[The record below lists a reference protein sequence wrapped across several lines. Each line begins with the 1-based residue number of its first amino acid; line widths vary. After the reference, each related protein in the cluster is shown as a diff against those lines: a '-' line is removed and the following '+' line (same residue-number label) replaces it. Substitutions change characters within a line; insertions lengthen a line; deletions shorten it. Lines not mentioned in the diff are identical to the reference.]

1 MATMTGPQGKKR
13 LEEAMSESRI
23 FDYVVVGAGSAG
35 CVLANRLSED
45 GKTTV
50 LLLEAGGSD
59 RSIFL
64 QMPSALAIAMGHKRY
79 GWHYWTE
86 PEPHLGGRRL
96 HCPRGRVLGGSSS
109 VNGMAYVRG
118 NPLDFD
124 GWAEGG
130 ASGWSWAEVLPYF
143 RRAESFSG
151 GGDEWR
157 GDSGPLNT
165 SRGRMA
171 NPLYAA
177 FIEAGGQAGYA
188 HTADMNGY
196 RQEGFGPMDMT
207 VHRGRR
213 WSAANAYLRPAAGR
227 PNLAVETGALATRI
241 LLDGRRAAG
250 VEYRRGGAVRTAR
263 ARREVILSGGPI
275 NAPQLLMLSGIGP
288 AAHLAEHGIEVA
300 CDLPGTGRNL
310 QDHLELYVQQEC
322 IRPITL
328 HSATGLLQKAL
339 IGARWVLFRSGLG
352 ATNHFEAG
360 GFIRSRAGVRWPDIQ
375 YHFLPLAASYDMSER
390 VRCHGY
396 QAHAGPMRSKSRGEV
411 RLACTDPLEPP
422 RVQFNY
428 MSHAD
433 DWAEMRACVRL
444 TREVFAQPAFDPW
457 RGRELAPGEEAQ
469 SDGEIDA
476 FVRETVQS
484 AYHPCGTCRMGADD
498 LAVVDPELRVR
509 GMEGLRVVDSSVMP
523 AITTGNLNA
532 PTIMIAEK
540 AADMIRGRPPLP
552 PSGAPFHTAPDWRT
566 AQR

>member
-1 MATMTGPQGKKR
+1 
-13 LEEAMSESRI
+13 MSESRI

-35 CVLANRLSED
+35 CVLANRLTED
-45 GKTTV
+45 GQATV

-118 NPLDFD
+118 NPLDFE

-130 ASGWSWAEVLPYF
+130 APGWAYAEVLPYY
-143 RRAESFSG
+143 RKAESFSG
-151 GGDEWR
+151 GGDDWR

-165 SRGRMA
+165 SRGRVA
-171 NPLYAA
+171 NPLYGA
-177 FIEAGGQAGYA
+177 FVEAGEQAGYA
-188 HTADMNGY
+188 RTADMNGF

-227 PNLAVETGALATRI
+227 PNLAVETDAFATRI
-241 LLDGRRAAG
+241 LLDGRRASG
-250 VEYRRGGAVRTAR
+250 IEYRRGNTVHTAR
-263 ARREVILSGGPI
+263 ARREIILSTGPV
-275 NAPQLLMLSGIGP
+275 NGPQLLMLSGIGP
-288 AAHLAEHGIEVA
+288 AAHLREHGTAVVH
-300 CDLPGTGRNL
+300 DLPGIGGNL

-322 IRPITL
+322 VQPITL

-360 GFIRSRAGVRWPDIQ
+360 GFIRSRPGIRWPDIQ
-375 YHFLPLAASYDMSER
+375 YHFLPLAASYDMSDR

-396 QAHAGPMRSKSRGEV
+396 QAHVGPMRSKSRGEV
-411 RLACTDPLEPP
+411 RLASADPLEPP
-422 RVQFNY
+422 TVRFDY
-428 MSHAD
+428 LSHPD
-433 DWAEMRACVRL
+433 DWTEMRACVRL
-444 TREVFAQPAFDPW
+444 TRELFAQPAFDHY
-457 RGRELAPGEEAQ
+457 RGRELAPGEAVR

-484 AYHPCGTCRMGADD
+484 AYHPCGTCRMGADAM
-498 LAVVDPELRVR
+498 AVVDPELRVR
-509 GMEGLRVVDSSVMP
+509 GMDGLRVVDSSIMP
-523 AITTGNLNA
+523 SITTGNLNA

-540 AADMIRGRPPLP
+540 AADTIRGRAPLP
-552 PSGAPFHTAPDWRT
+552 PSGAPFYTAPDWQA

>member
-1 MATMTGPQGKKR
+1 
-13 LEEAMSESRI
+13 MSEGRI

-35 CVLANRLSED
+35 CVLANRLTED
-45 GKTTV
+45 GQASV
-50 LLLEAGGSD
+50 LLLEAGGND

-118 NPLDFD
+118 NALDYD

-130 ASGWSWAEVLPYF
+130 APGWSWAGVLPYF
-143 RRAESFSG
+143 RRAETCNG

-171 NPLYAA
+171 NPLYGA
-177 FIEAGGQAGYA
+177 FIEAGEQAGYA
-188 HTADMNGY
+188 RTADMNGF

-213 WSAANAYLRPAAGR
+213 WSTANAYLRPAAGR
-227 PNLAVETGALATRI
+227 SNLAVETGALATRI
-241 LLDGRRAAG
+241 LLEGRRATG
-250 VEYRRGGAVRTAR
+250 VEYRRGSAVRTAR
-263 ARREVILSGGPI
+263 ARREVVLSGGPV

-288 AAHLAEHGIEVA
+288 AAHLAGHGIETV
-300 CDLPGTGRNL
+300 CDLPGIGRNL

-328 HSATGLLQKAL
+328 YSATGLLQKAL
-339 IGARWVLFRSGLG
+339 IGARWMLFRSGLG

-375 YHFLPLAASYDMSER
+375 YHFLPLAASYDMSDR

-396 QAHAGPMRSKSRGEV
+396 QAHVGPMRSKSRGEV
-411 RLACTDPLEPP
+411 RLASTDPLEPP
-422 RVQFNY
+422 KVRFDY
-428 MSHAD
+428 MSHPD
-433 DWAEMRACVRL
+433 DWTEMRACVRL
-444 TREVFAQPAFDPW
+444 TRELFAQPAFDPW

-469 SDGEIDA
+469 NDEEIDA

-509 GMEGLRVVDSSVMP
+509 GMDGLRVVDSSIMP

-552 PSGAPFHTAPDWRT
+552 PSGAPFYTAPDWRT

>member
-1 MATMTGPQGKKR
+1 
-13 LEEAMSESRI
+13 MSESRV
-23 FDYVVVGAGSAG
+23 FDYVVIGAGSAG
-35 CVLANRLSED
+35 CVLANRLTED
-45 GKTTV
+45 GRTTV

-64 QMPSALAIAMGHKRY
+64 QMPSALAIAMGHRRY

-130 ASGWSWAEVLPYF
+130 APGWSYAEVLPYF
-143 RRAESFSG
+143 RKAETCAG
-151 GGDEWR
+151 GGDAWR

-177 FIEAGGQAGYA
+177 FIEAGEQAGYA
-188 HTADMNGY
+188 RTADMNGY

-227 PNLAVETGALATRI
+227 PGLAVETGALATRI
-241 LLDGRRAAG
+241 LLDRRRATG
-250 VEYRRGGAVRTAR
+250 VEYRQGDAVRTAE
-263 ARREVILSGGPI
+263 ARREVVLSGGPI

-288 AAHLAEHGIEVA
+288 AAHLAEHGIEAA
-300 CDLPGTGRNL
+300 CDLPGVGRNL

-328 HSATGLLQKAL
+328 YSATGLLQKAL
-339 IGARWVLFRSGLG
+339 IGARWMLFRSGLG

-360 GFIRSRAGVRWPDIQ
+360 GFIRSRPGVRWPDIQ
-375 YHFLPLAASYDMSER
+375 YHFLPLAASYDMNDR

-396 QAHAGPMRSKSRGEV
+396 QAHVGPMRSKSRGEV
-411 RLACTDPLEPP
+411 RLASADPLEQPGV
-422 RVQFNY
+422 RFDY
-428 MSHAD
+428 MSHPD
-433 DWAEMRACVRL
+433 DWTEMRACVRL
-444 TREVFAQPAFDPW
+444 TRELFARPAFDPY
-457 RGRELAPGEEAQ
+457 RGRELAPGEAAQ
-469 SDGEIDA
+469 SDAEIDA

-484 AYHPCGTCRMGADD
+484 AYHPCGTCRMGSDE

-509 GMEGLRVVDSSVMP
+509 GTKGLRVVDSSIMP

-540 AADMIRGRPPLP
+540 AADIIRGRTPLP
-552 PSGAPFHTAPDWRT
+552 PSGAPFHTASDWQA

>member
-1 MATMTGPQGKKR
+1 
-13 LEEAMSESRI
+13 MSEGRI

-35 CVLANRLSED
+35 CVLANRLTED
-45 GKTTV
+45 GRATV

-64 QMPSALAIAMGHKRY
+64 QMPTALAIAMGHRRY

-118 NPLDFD
+118 NALDYD
-124 GWAEGG
+124 GWAERG
-130 ASGWSWAEVLPYF
+130 ASGWSYAGVLPYF

-151 GGDEWR
+151 GDDDWR
-157 GDSGPLNT
+157 GNSGLLNT
-165 SRGRMA
+165 SRGTMT

-177 FIEAGGQAGYA
+177 FIEAGEQAGYA
-188 HTADMNGY
+188 RTADMNGY

-213 WSAANAYLRPAAGR
+213 WSAANAYLKPAAGR
-227 PNLAVETGALATRI
+227 PHLAVETGALATRI
-241 LLDGRRAAG
+241 LLDDGRASG
-250 VEYRRGGAVRTAR
+250 VEYRQGGAVRTVQ

-275 NAPQLLMLSGIGP
+275 NSPQLLMLSGIGP
-288 AAHLAEHGIEVA
+288 AAHLAEHGIAVA
-300 CDLPGTGRNL
+300 CDLPGVGENL

-322 IRPITL
+322 TQPITL

-360 GFIRSRAGVRWPDIQ
+360 GFIRSRPGVRWPDIQ

-411 RLACTDPLEPP
+411 LLASADPLEPP
-422 RVQFNY
+422 RVRFDY
-428 MSHAD
+428 MSHPD

-444 TREVFAQPAFDPW
+444 TREIFAQPAFDRY
-457 RGRELAPGEEAQ
+457 RGRELAPGEAVR
-469 SDGEIDA
+469 SDEEIHA

-484 AYHPCGTCRMGADD
+484 AYHPCGTCRMGTDAM
-498 LAVVDPELRVR
+498 AVVDPELRLR
-509 GMEGLRVVDSSVMP
+509 GMDGLRVVDSSVMP
-523 AITTGNLNA
+523 AIATGNLNA

-540 AADMIRGRPPLP
+540 AADAIRGLPPLP
-552 PSGAPFHTAPDWRT
+552 PSGASFYTAPDWQA

>member
-1 MATMTGPQGKKR
+1 
-13 LEEAMSESRI
+13 MSEGRI

-35 CVLANRLSED
+35 CVLANRLTED
-45 GKTTV
+45 GRATV

-64 QMPSALAIAMGHKRY
+64 QMPSALAIAMGHRRY

-118 NPLDFD
+118 NALDYD

-130 ASGWSWAEVLPYF
+130 VSGWSYAGVLPYF

-151 GGDEWR
+151 GGDDWR

-165 SRGRMA
+165 SRGTMT

-177 FIEAGGQAGYA
+177 FIEAGEQAGYA
-188 HTADMNGY
+188 RTADMNGR

-213 WSAANAYLRPAAGR
+213 WSAANAYLKPAAGR

-241 LLDGRRAAG
+241 LLDDGRASG
-250 VEYRRGGAVRTAR
+250 VEYRQGGAVRTVQ

-275 NAPQLLMLSGIGP
+275 NSPQLLMLSGIGP
-288 AAHLAEHGIEVA
+288 AAHLAEHGIAVA
-300 CDLPGTGRNL
+300 CDLPGVGENL

-322 IRPITL
+322 TQPVTL

-360 GFIRSRAGVRWPDIQ
+360 GFIRSRPGVRWPDIQ

-411 RLACTDPLEPP
+411 RLASADPLEPP
-422 RVQFNY
+422 RVRFDY
-428 MSHAD
+428 MSRPD

-444 TREVFAQPAFDPW
+444 TREIFAQPAFDPY
-457 RGRELAPGEEAQ
+457 RGRELAPGEAVR
-469 SDGEIDA
+469 SDEEIDA

-484 AYHPCGTCRMGADD
+484 AYHPCGTCRMGTDAM
-498 LAVVDPELRVR
+498 AVVDPELRLR
-509 GMEGLRVVDSSVMP
+509 GVDGLRVVDSSVMP
-523 AITTGNLNA
+523 AIATGNLNA

-540 AADMIRGRPPLP
+540 AADIVRGRAPLP
-552 PSGAPFHTAPDWRT
+552 PSGAAFYTAPDWQ
-566 AQR
+566 AVQR

>member
-1 MATMTGPQGKKR
+1 
-13 LEEAMSESRI
+13 MSESRI

-35 CVLANRLSED
+35 CVLANRLTED
-45 GKTTV
+45 GKATV

-118 NPLDFD
+118 NPLDFE

-130 ASGWSWAEVLPYF
+130 APGWAYAEVLPYY
-143 RRAESFSG
+143 RKAESFGG

-157 GDSGPLNT
+157 GDTGPLNT
-165 SRGRMA
+165 SRGTMA
-171 NPLYAA
+171 NPLYGA
-177 FIEAGGQAGYA
+177 FVEAGEQAGYA
-188 HTADMNGY
+188 RTADMNGY

-227 PNLAVETGALATRI
+227 PNLAVETDAFATRI
-241 LLDGRRAAG
+241 LLDGRRASG
-250 VEYRRGGAVRTAR
+250 IEYRRGNTVHTAR
-263 ARREVILSGGPI
+263 ARREIILSTGPV
-275 NAPQLLMLSGIGP
+275 NGPQLLMLSGIGP
-288 AAHLAEHGIEVA
+288 AAHLREHGIAVVH
-300 CDLPGTGRNL
+300 DLPGIGGNL

-322 IRPITL
+322 VQPITL

-360 GFIRSRAGVRWPDIQ
+360 GFIRSRPGIRWPDIQ
-375 YHFLPLAASYDMSER
+375 YHFLPLAASYDMSDR

-396 QAHAGPMRSKSRGEV
+396 QAHVGPMRSKSRGEV
-411 RLACTDPLEPP
+411 RLASADPLEPP
-422 RVQFNY
+422 TVRFDY
-428 MSHAD
+428 LSHPD
-433 DWAEMRACVRL
+433 DWTEMRACVRL
-444 TREVFAQPAFDPW
+444 TRELFAQPAFDHY
-457 RGRELAPGEEAQ
+457 RGRELAPGEAVR

-484 AYHPCGTCRMGADD
+484 AYHPCGTCRMGADAM
-498 LAVVDPELRVR
+498 AVVDPELRVR
-509 GMEGLRVVDSSVMP
+509 GMDGLRVVDSSIMP
-523 AITTGNLNA
+523 SITTGNLNA

-540 AADMIRGRPPLP
+540 AADTIRGRAPLP
-552 PSGAPFHTAPDWRT
+552 PSGAPFYTAPDWQA

>member
-1 MATMTGPQGKKR
+1 MTEDR
-13 LEEAMSESRI
+13 M

-35 CVLANRLSED
+35 CVLANRLTED
-45 GKTTV
+45 GGATV

-64 QMPSALAIAMGHKRY
+64 QMPSALAIAMGHRRY

-86 PEPHLGGRRL
+86 PEPHLDGRRI

-118 NPLDFD
+118 NPLDYE
-124 GWAEGG
+124 GWAQGG
-130 ASGWSWAEVLPYF
+130 AQGWSWAGVLPYF

-151 GGDEWR
+151 GGDDWR
-157 GDSGPLNT
+157 GDTGPLNT

-188 HTADMNGY
+188 LTADMNGY

-227 PNLAVETGALATRI
+227 PGLAVETGALATRI
-241 LLDGRRAAG
+241 LLDGRRATG

-263 ARREVILSGGPI
+263 ARREVVLSGGPI
-275 NAPQLLMLSGIGP
+275 NAPQLLMLSGVGP
-288 AAHLAEHGIEVA
+288 AAHLAEHGIAVA
-300 CDLPGTGRNL
+300 CDLPGVGRNL

-328 HSATGLLQKAL
+328 YAATGLLQKAL
-339 IGARWVLFRSGLG
+339 IGARWMLFRSGLG

-360 GFIRSRAGVRWPDIQ
+360 GFIRSRPGVRWPDIQ
-375 YHFLPLAASYDMSER
+375 YHFLPLAASYDMSDR

-396 QAHAGPMRSKSRGEV
+396 QAHVGPMRSKSRGEV
-411 RLACTDPLEPP
+411 RLASADPLEPP
-422 RVQFNY
+422 HVQFNY
-428 MSHAD
+428 MSHTD
-433 DWAEMRACVRL
+433 DWTEMRACVRL
-444 TREVFAQPAFDPW
+444 TRELFARPAFDPY
-457 RGRELAPGEEAQ
+457 RGRELAPGEAAQ

-509 GMEGLRVVDSSVMP
+509 GMDGLRVVDSSIMP

-540 AADMIRGRPPLP
+540 AADIIRGRAPLP
-552 PSGAPFHTAPDWRT
+552 LSSAPFYTAPDWET
-566 AQR
+566 TQR

>member
-1 MATMTGPQGKKR
+1 
-13 LEEAMSESRI
+13 MSESRI

-35 CVLANRLSED
+35 CVLANRLTED
-45 GKTTV
+45 GKATV

-64 QMPSALAIAMGHKRY
+64 QMPSALAIAMGHRRY

-86 PEPHLGGRRL
+86 PEQHLNRRRL

-130 ASGWSWAEVLPYF
+130 AAGWSYAEVLPYF
-143 RRAESFSG
+143 RRAENCAG
-151 GGDEWR
+151 GGDDWR
-157 GDSGPLNT
+157 GGSGPLNT

-177 FIEAGGQAGYA
+177 FIEAGDQAGYA
-188 HTADMNGY
+188 RTDDMNGY

-213 WSAANAYLRPAAGR
+213 WSAANAYLKPAAGR
-227 PNLAVETGALATRI
+227 PSLTVETGALATRL
-241 LLDGRRAAG
+241 LLDERHATG
-250 VEYRRGGAVRTAR
+250 VEYQQGSAVRIAR
-263 ARREVILSGGPI
+263 ARREIVLSGGPI
-275 NAPQLLMLSGIGP
+275 NNPQLLMLSGIGP
-288 AAHLAEHGIEVA
+288 AAHLAAHGIA
-300 CDLPGTGRNL
+300 PILDLPGVGQNL
-310 QDHLELYVQQEC
+310 QDHLELYIQQEC

-328 HSATGLLQKAL
+328 HAATSLLQKAL
-339 IGARWVLFRSGLG
+339 IGVRWMLFRSGLG
-352 ATNHFEAG
+352 SSNHFEAG

-375 YHFLPLAASYDMSER
+375 YHFLPLAASYDMNDR
-390 VRCHGY
+390 IHCHGY

-411 RLACTDPLEPP
+411 QLASADPLVSPKI
-422 RVQFNY
+422 RFRY
-428 MSHAD
+428 MSHPD
-433 DWAEMRACVRL
+433 DWAEMCACVRL
-444 TREVFAQPAFDPW
+444 TRELFAQPAFDPW
-457 RGRELAPGEEAQ
+457 RGQELAPGEAVQCDE
-469 SDGEIDA
+469 EIDA

-484 AYHPCGTCRMGADD
+484 AYHPCGTCRMGIDD
-498 LAVVDPELRVR
+498 MAVVDPAELRVR
-509 GMEGLRVVDSSVMP
+509 GLEGLRIVDSSVMP

-540 AADMIRGRPPLP
+540 AADAILARPSLP
-552 PSGAPFHTAPDWRT
+552 PSDAPFHIAPDWQT

>member
-1 MATMTGPQGKKR
+1 
-13 LEEAMSESRI
+13 MSEGRI

-35 CVLANRLSED
+35 CVLANRLTED
-45 GKTTV
+45 GDATV

-64 QMPSALAIAMGHKRY
+64 QMPSALAIAMGHRRY

-118 NPLDFD
+118 NALDYD
-124 GWAEGG
+124 GWVEGG
-130 ASGWSWAEVLPYF
+130 ASGWSYAEVLPYF
-143 RRAESFSG
+143 RKAETCNG

-157 GDSGPLNT
+157 GDTGPLNT

-171 NPLYAA
+171 NPLYGA
-177 FIEAGGQAGYA
+177 FIEAGEQVGYA
-188 HTADMNGY
+188 RTADMNGY

-213 WSAANAYLRPAAGR
+213 WSTANAYLRPAAGR
-227 PNLAVETGALATRI
+227 PGLAVETGALATRI
-241 LLDGRRAAG
+241 LLEGRRAAG
-250 VEYRRGGAVRTAR
+250 VEYRRGSAVRTVQ

-288 AAHLAEHGIEVA
+288 AAHLAEHGIAVV
-300 CDLPGTGRNL
+300 CDLPGVGRNL

-322 IRPITL
+322 TRPITL
-328 HSATGLLQKAL
+328 YSATGLLQKAL
-339 IGARWVLFRSGLG
+339 IGVRWMLFRSGLG

-360 GFIRSRAGVRWPDIQ
+360 GFVRSRPGVRWPDIQ
-375 YHFLPLAASYDMSER
+375 YHFLPLAASYDMSEQ

-411 RLACTDPLEPP
+411 RLASADPLEPA

-433 DWAEMRACVRL
+433 DWLEMRACVRL
-444 TREVFAQPAFDPW
+444 TREIFAQPAFDPW
-457 RGRELAPGEEAQ
+457 RGRELAPGEAVRN
-469 SDGEIDA
+469 DGEIDA

-498 LAVVDPELRVR
+498 MAVVDPELRVR
-509 GMEGLRVVDSSVMP
+509 GMESLRIVDSSIMP

-540 AADMIRGRPPLP
+540 AADAIRGRPPLP
-552 PSGAPFHTAPDWRT
+552 PSGASFYTAPDWRT
-566 AQR
+566 VQR